1 MDELIELSVKGKFQ
15 LFKSAENPRCSLGSA
30 AYRPNHQFEGQKDFF
45 MGFVEFENGECF
57 SNETVAS
64 EIHVICSQQKV
75 SNFKPNCQWL
85 VFEGNLLVGKV
96 TADTV
101 EQVT

>member
-15 LFKSAENPRCSLGSA
+15 LFKSAENPRRSLGNA

-57 SNETVAS
+57 PSKTVAS
-64 EIHVICSQQKV
+64 EIHVICSKQKL
-75 SNFKPNCQWL
+75 SHFKPNCQWF
-85 VFEGNLLVGKV
+85 VFEGKQLVGKV
-96 TADTV
+96 TADSV

>member
-15 LFKSAENPRCSLGSA
+15 LFSCAKNPRRSLGSA

-45 MGFVEFENGECF
+45 IGFVEFENGECF
-57 SNETVAS
+57 PNKTVAS
-64 EIHVICSQQKV
+64 EIHVICSKQKV
-75 SNFKPNCQWL
+75 SYFKPNCQWL
-85 VFEGNLLVGKV
+85 VFEGNVLVGKV
-96 TADTV
+96 TANSV